1 MKTLEMVK
9 AVSEREIV
17 LPGKVGKDLG
27 MKKGTKFILLKKGDS
42 IILKKVEAPTIT
54 DFEKL
59 SKWGVAFAREK
70 GIKEKDVI
78 KSD

>member
-1 MKTLEMVK
+1 MKTFEMAK

-17 LPGKVGKDLG
+17 LPRKVGKGLG
-27 MKKGTKFILLKKGDS
+27 MKKGTKFILLRKGDS
-42 IILKKVEAPTIT
+42 VILKKIEAPTIE

-59 SKWGVAFAREK
+59 AKWGAEFAREK

-78 KSD
+78 EGD